1 MVEWSTIS
9 IALVGFVI
17 GIFSNPLPVI
27 GGIAFNFLITT
38 LLLGYQQLAER
49 VSQLPVFPPVVFI
62 FLLAFSVGVFLIK
75 FLSLIPIPYLQ
86 QMAMGLRGKN

>member
-1 MVEWSTIS
+1 MEWNSIT
-9 IALVGFVI
+9 IALVGFAI

-27 GGIAFNFLITT
+27 GGIAFNFLVTT

-49 VSQLPVFPPVVFI
+49 VSQIPVFPPVAFI

-75 FLSLIPIPYLQ
+75 FLSLIPIPYIQ
-86 QMAMGLRGKN
+86 QIAMGLRGRN

>member
-1 MVEWSTIS
+1 MELSTIS
-9 IALVGFVI
+9 VVLVGFLI
-17 GIFSNPLPVI
+17 GIFSNPLPII

-49 VSQLPVFPPVVFI
+49 VSLLPVFPPMAFI

-75 FLSLIPIPYLQ
+75 FLSLLPIPIIRE
-86 QMAMGLRGKN
+86 MAIALRGKN

>member
-1 MVEWSTIS
+1 MEWSNIT

-27 GGIAFNFLITT
+27 GGIAFNFLVTT

-49 VSQLPVFPPVVFI
+49 VSQLPVFPPALFI
-62 FLLAFSVGVFLIK
+62 FMIAYSVGVFFIK
-75 FLSLIPIPYLQ
+75 FMSLLPIPYVQ
-86 QMAMGLRGKN
+86 QMAMGLRGRN